1 MRVAH
6 ISLIVIFA
14 ISLFIVS
21 NSPAY
26 AVEDPL
32 AKPNNFVGIHILFP
46 EEIGEAGKLVNGNG
60 GEWGYVIVP
69 IRTVDMDLKKWQKF
83 MDEARAQKV
92 IPIVRIATE
101 PYYKNTATWR
111 IPHKFDAVDY
121 ANFLNSLN
129 WPTKNKY
136 VVLYN
141 EINRFDEWGGETPSP
156 EEYANI
162 LERAIITF
170 KSRDPDFY
178 VIMGGLDNGA
188 PNDGQH
194 MSNYTFLEKIAE
206 KKPQLFREIDAFA
219 SHSYPNPAFAQPPGE
234 GKMSVATYRYE
245 YDLINSH
252 TEVKKPV
259 FITETGWDTTKVS
272 EDKVASYYKE
282 TLDNIWNH
290 DKDKIVAIT
299 PFLLASHGG
308 FDQFS
313 FLKNGSPTMYYT
325 ALKDYPKEKG
335 TPTIE
340 EVKGEK
346 VPQPMQKET
355 ETFKFS
361 PKKFFAYKNVPE
373 IVKAYGRT
381 LLGY

>member
-1 MRVAH
+1 MRVTCTT
-6 ISLIVIFA
+6 LIVISF
-14 ISLFIVS
+14 IILFLTAKIPVH
-21 NSPAY
+21 

-32 AKPNNFVGIHILFP
+32 SKPNNFVGIHILFP
-46 EEIGEAGKLVNGNG
+46 EEVSEASKLVNGNG

-92 IPIVRIATE
+92 IPIIRIATE

-141 EINRFDEWGGETPSP
+141 EINRFDEWGGEAPSP
-156 EEYANI
+156 EEYADI

-170 KSRDPDFY
+170 KSRNPDFY
-178 VIMGGLDNGA
+178 IIMGGLDNGA
-188 PNDGQH
+188 PNNTQY
-194 MSNYTFLEKIAE
+194 MSNYAFLEEIAE
-206 KKPQLFREIDAFA
+206 KKPQLFREIDAFS
-219 SHSYPNPAFAQPPGE
+219 SHSYPNPGFMQPPEE

-245 YDLINSH
+245 YNLINSY
-252 TEVKKPV
+252 TDTKKPV

-282 TLDNIWNH
+282 ALDDIWSK
-290 DKDKIVAIT
+290 DRDKIVAIT

-313 FLKNGSPTMYYT
+313 FLKNGSPTKYYT
-325 ALKDYPKEKG
+325 TLKDYPKQKG
-335 TPTIE
+335 EPTTE
-340 EVKGEK
+340 SVKGEK
-346 VPQPMQKET
+346 APQVTLKEK
-355 ETFKFS
+355 ESFQFS

-373 IVKAYGRT
+373 IVKDYARSM
-381 LLGY
+381 LGY